1 MLFLLKI
8 LYSSGFCNSRY
19 LLQPSGHS
27 RITSSTPFSS
37 FAVFSLGN
45 FIHTH
50 NFYYHYTSWWFQNW
64 SFWSFLLNP
73 QNSWSF
79 FPEMCHLCVFSQMC
93 ILVSHLSK
101 TDLTMSLIWFQ
112 IFSVFLGVRKPTKTF
127 YHLVLWPHL
136 PLACLS
142 LACFTPTVTRWHV
155 SLHTSLPVPTMLP
168 ISGILALSG
177 FCQDL
182 GFCLLLSRSWFLP
195 KTRSDITSEVIHEL
209 PYFVSLA

>member
-1 MLFLLKI
+1 MIPKLKFLI
-8 LYSSGFCNSRY
+8 
-19 LLQPSGHS
+19 
-27 RITSSTPFSS
+27 FSPKR
-37 FAVFSLGN
+37 
-45 FIHTH
+45 TD
-50 NFYYHYTSWWFQNW
+50 
-64 SFWSFLLNP
+64 
-73 QNSWSF
+73 SWSF

-93 ILVSHLSK
+93 ILVSHISK

-168 ISGILALSG
+168 ISGILALAHT
-177 FCQDL
+177 FLCQDL
-182 GFCLLLSRSWFLP
+182 GFCPRPDQISLLKSSMSFPTLFSWLNF
-195 KTRSDITSEVIHEL
+195 IVIR
-209 PYFVSLA
+209 